1 MNRVSPTPHEY
12 AKYAD
17 AQDEIDVP
25 EYFNLPNLIKVSDF
39 LDVTLKITIPKPITP
54 KTFKSIWNGNRMYD
68 SEYFSPGFS

>member
-1 MNRVSPTPHEY
+1 MNTRNTRVFESGEMNRVSPTPHEY

-54 KTFKSIWNGNRMYD
+54 KTFKSI
-68 SEYFSPGFS
+68 